1 MGWGY
6 ESLTELVR
14 IAHTSRQEVRRAHG
28 SQGTDLPRMAVKAL
42 HDDDQSDDQGDAQ
55 GDAQGVGGI
64 DGIGG
69 DSGGGSGSVA
79 DHWTVIGML
88 RENAAISNKNDRKRK
103 APARICRGSRV

>member
-1 MGWGY
+1 MGWGN

-14 IAHTSRQEVRRAHG
+14 IAHTSRQEVRAIAHG

-42 HDDDQSDDQGDAQ
+42 HDDQGDA
-55 GDAQGVGGI
+55 GGVGGI

-69 DSGGGSGSVA
+69 GSGNGSGSAA
-79 DHWTVIGML
+79 DHGTVIGML
-88 RENAAISNKNDRKRK
+88 RENAALSNKNDRKRK